1 MQSTSPLRSRGSR
14 LACAIALTAIAFGCD
29 DLATAPDADAD
40 SGTDVTTDA
49 SSGDTGVTDA
59 GNSSLD
65 ATIDTPSDWPAEW
78 VEFEERVLEL
88 VNDERASGAICGGR
102 AFGSAPA
109 LVFNAELTQAARG
122 HSEDMAVLGFFD
134 HDSPDGREFSD
145 RIADANFTGGFPI
158 GENIAVGYA
167 NPQQVVDGWME
178 STGHCENIMNP
189 DFRTLGTGYFAD
201 PQSEWTH
208 YWTQNFGGAP

>member
-1 MQSTSPLRSRGSR
+1 MNTVSNSKRKATR
-14 LACAIALTAIAFGCD
+14 LAAALALTAIAFGCD
-29 DLATAPDADAD
+29 DVSTAPDTSADAGTGDAGDSSETPD
-40 SGTDVTTDA
+40 SGGT
-49 SSGDTGVTDA
+49 
-59 GNSSLD
+59 SLD
-65 ATIDTPSDWPAEW
+65 ASIAEEETWPADW

-88 VNDERASGAICGGR
+88 VNVERASGAVCGRR

-109 LVFNAELTQAARG
+109 LVYNAELTRSARG
-122 HSEDMAVLGFFD
+122 HSEDMAVLDFFD

-145 RIADANFTGGFPI
+145 RITAAGYTGGYPI
-158 GENIAVGYA
+158 GENIAVGYI

-178 STGHCENIMNP
+178 SVGHCENIMNT

>member
-1 MQSTSPLRSRGSR
+1 MPSTSPLQSRISR
-14 LACAIALTAIAFGCD
+14 LASAVTLVAMAAGCD
-29 DLATAPDADAD
+29 DVTSDGDAEEPMDASSADAD
-40 SGTDVTTDA
+40 TTD
-49 SSGDTGVTDA
+49 DA
-59 GNSSLD
+59 RASLD
-65 ATIDTPSDWPAEW
+65 ATINNEPDWPADW

-102 AFGSAPA
+102 AFGSAPP

-122 HSEDMAVLGFFD
+122 HSEDMAVLAFFD

-145 RIADANFTGGFPI
+145 RIAAANFTGGFPI

-178 STGHCENIMNP
+178 SPGHCENIMNP
-189 DFRTLGTGYFAD
+189 DFRTLGTGYYAD
-201 PQSEWTH
+201 PLSEWTH
-208 YWTQNFGGAP
+208 YWTQNFGGTP